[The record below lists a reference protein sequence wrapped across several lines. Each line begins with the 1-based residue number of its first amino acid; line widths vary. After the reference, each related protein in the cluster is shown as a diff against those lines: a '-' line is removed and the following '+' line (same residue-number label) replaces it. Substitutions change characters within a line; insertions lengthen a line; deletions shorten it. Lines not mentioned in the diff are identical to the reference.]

1 VVIARIHGRLEGVQG
16 DHALVLT
23 GGFTYGIH
31 ISPWVGEHLVA
42 SGMVGGEVTFHTMH
56 YIEGGIG
63 MGNLFP
69 RLVGFLS
76 REDLEFFTLLITV
89 QGLGVRKALRALV
102 IPVGDLANAIERN
115 DLATLRGLP
124 EIGTKTAQKIVME
137 LQGKVAEFSR
147 LPVGGQP
154 VAAGAVGGM
163 EEEYRREAFEVLL
176 QLQYPEAEAR
186 EMVIRIA
193 KAHPDIDTS
202 EGLIQEVF
210 RSRAGK
216 WK

>member
-76 REDLEFFTLLITV
+76 PEDLEFFTLLITV

-102 IPVGDLANAIERN
+102 IPIGDLANAIERN

-147 LPVGGQP
+147 LSEGEKP
-154 VAAGAVGGM
+154 VAAGAAGGM
-163 EEEYRREAFEVLL
+163 EEEYQREAFEVLL
-176 QLQYPEAEAR
+176 QLQYSETDAKNL
-186 EMVIRIA
+186 VIRVSRA
-193 KAHPDIDTS
+193 RSDILTS
-202 EGLIQEVF
+202 QELIQEIF
-210 RSRAGK
+210 RRQVPRV
-216 WK
+216 